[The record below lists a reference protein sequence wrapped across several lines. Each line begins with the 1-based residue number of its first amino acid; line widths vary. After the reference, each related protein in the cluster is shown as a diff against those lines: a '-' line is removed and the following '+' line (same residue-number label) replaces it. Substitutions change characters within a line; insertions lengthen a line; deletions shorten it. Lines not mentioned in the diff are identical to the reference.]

1 MSVSRKKRRELF
13 LAKAKALLL
22 DLGAEPKGD
31 DYILQTKA
39 GRLVLHPSDYEGE
52 EVGTVFSR
60 FDDPE
65 AARQLVDCNRFS
77 GKWNHHYFNGW
88 TVESAIADL
97 SAQLRR
103 VTPTEPS

>member
-1 MSVSRKKRRELF
+1 MSITQRQLF

-22 DLGAEPKGD
+22 DLGAEPQGD
-31 DYILQTKA
+31 DFTLQTKA
-39 GRLVLHPSDYEGE
+39 GPLRLHPSDDEGE

-60 FDDPE
+60 FDDPQ
-65 AARQLVDCNRFS
+65 AARLLVDCNRFS

-88 TVESAIADL
+88 TVDTAIADL

-103 VTPTEPS
+103 VTPP